1 MKSNKKAFTLIELL
15 VVIAIIGVLTTIAVV
30 ALNDARSKARDVKR
44 TADIKQTQT
53 ALEMFFNDQGR
64 YPTSTEWN
72 SGSLFSTSSY
82 GTTTYL
88 SAIPTAPTPADGGC
102 NNGYNTFAYSASPD
116 GSSYTLGYCVG
127 GNVGSLGV
135 GQKCASPLGL
145 SSVNCCGGDISYD
158 GETYPTIKIGDQ
170 CWMAKNLNIG
180 AQINVVNW
188 ATTQSGV
195 QKFCFDNDPNNC
207 LNEGGLYQWH
217 TVMGFP
223 SSCNTSVAFNSN
235 GDGTYTGICGG
246 TPYTIQVNHQGICP
260 DGWHVPTDSEWHTL
274 ELGLSV
280 PSNETNC
287 SGTRNGAW
295 GCTGAGTALQ
305 TGGNYDF
312 SLTFPGYYASMGGHF
327 MYQYLVNFWSSTPY
341 NLYGR
346 DAYYRFLGSPTVYT
360 GSYLARVF
368 RNYYLRAD
376 GFSLRCVKDETFQ

>member
-1 MKSNKKAFTLIELL
+1 MRLNKKAFTLIELL
-15 VVIAIIGVLTTIAVV
+15 VVIAIIGILTTIAVV
-30 ALNDARSKARDVKR
+30 ALNNARSKARDVKR

-145 SSVNCCGGDISYD
+145 SSVNCCGGDISYG

-180 AQINVVNW
+180 DQVNGGV
-188 ATTQSGV
+188 TQSGS
-195 QKFCFDNDPNNC
+195 QKYCFDNDPNNC
-207 LNEGGLYQWH
+207 TNEGGLYQWH
-217 TVMGFP
+217 TTMGFP
-223 SSCNTSVAFNSN
+223 SSCNTSVVFTDN
-235 GDGTYTGICGG
+235 GNGTYTGTCGG
-246 TPYTIQVNHQGICP
+246 TPYTIQAVHQGVCP
-260 DGWHVPTDSEWHTL
+260 TGWHVPSDSEWHIL
-274 ELGLSV
+274 ELGLSD

-287 SGTRNGAW
+287 SGSRNGW

-305 TGGNYDF
+305 ADGNRDF
-312 SLTFPGYYASMGGHF
+312 SLTFPGSYSPMAGGFVYH
-327 MYQYLVNFWSSTPY
+327 YLVRFWSATAENVDGGGRNAFYHFFGRPD
-341 NLYGR
+341 LYTGLYHAR
-346 DAYYRFLGSPTVYT
+346 ILRGYYYRS
-360 GSYLARVF
+360 
-368 RNYYLRAD
+368 D
-376 GFSLRCVKDETFQ
+376 GYSLRCVKDETFQ